1 MSHYQHHSLC
11 LAGHHSITERNKL
24 ASALLLHL
32 LAFPV
37 LKTIAIR
44 ASQRLLHTQ
53 FILRMQL
60 DLVLRQHERE
70 LIHVHQSV

>member
-1 MSHYQHHSLC
+1 M
-11 LAGHHSITERNKL
+11 
-24 ASALLLHL
+24 
-32 LAFPV
+32 V

-44 ASQRLLHTQ
+44 ASQRLLHTH